1 MGAIQLKNVRKKFG
15 NDVVIDNLN
24 LEIKDGSFTV
34 LVGPSG
40 CGKSTTLR
48 MITGLDEPTSG
59 DILIDGH
66 KINDLTPGKR
76 DIAMVFQNYA
86 LYPTMTVRENIEF
99 GLENKKVPK
108 EERQRRVKDICE
120 IVGLTEYLDRKPSTL
135 SGGQRQ
141 RVALARAMVKQ
152 PKVFLMD
159 EPLSNLDAKLR
170 GQMRVEL
177 ISLHKKLGTTFV
189 YVTHDQ
195 VEAMSMADDIVL
207 MKDGYIVQQ
216 SNPRQLYQNPTCIYA
231 AQFIGTPQMNIISNV
246 LPDGMQLG
254 FRPEK
259 VYLQRVEE
267 DYVSIQAEVV
277 TKEMLGSETIYS
289 LSSVYG
295 TLMVKSE
302 HEVENDC
309 LLDLSIPF
317 SAMYLFNREGK
328 RADLGQPERHIHG
341 VCIHCI
347 FMAYGPG
354 YRISEHD
361 YHEAG
366 ISKVPISVQ
375 SVHIHVLAGTG
386 HGVEKCGIL
395 CTVNHGCPADS
406 TVQYL

>member
-1 MGAIQLKNVRKKFG
+1 MGAIQLKNVTKKFG
-15 NDVVIDNLN
+15 DQMVIDDLN
-24 LEIKDGSFTV
+24 LSIEDGSFTV

-59 DILIDGH
+59 DIYIDGK

-108 EERQRRVKDICE
+108 EERKKRVQEICE
-120 IVGLTEYLDRKPSTL
+120 VVGLTQYLDRKPATL

-177 ISLHKKLGTTFV
+177 IGLHKKLGTTFV

-216 SNPRQLYQNPTCIYA
+216 SSPRELYNNPNCVYA
-231 AQFIGTPQMNIISNV
+231 AQFIGTPQMNIVKDI
-246 LPDGMQLG
+246 LPEGMQVG

-259 VYLQRVEE
+259 VYLK
-267 DYVSIQAEVV
+267 EV
-277 TKEMLGSETIYS
+277 
-289 LSSVYG
+289 
-295 TLMVKSE
+295 
-302 HEVENDC
+302 
-309 LLDLSIPF
+309 
-317 SAMYLFNREGK
+317 
-328 RADLGQPERHIHG
+328 
-341 VCIHCI
+341 
-347 FMAYGPG
+347 
-354 YRISEHD
+354 
-361 YHEAG
+361 
-366 ISKVPISVQ
+366 
-375 SVHIHVLAGTG
+375 
-386 HGVEKCGIL
+386 
-395 CTVNHGCPADS
+395 
-406 TVQYL
+406 

>member
-1 MGAIQLKNVRKKFG
+1 MGAIQLKNVTKKFG
-15 NDVVIDNLN
+15 DQMVIDDLN
-24 LEIKDGSFTV
+24 LSIEDGSFTV

-59 DILIDGH
+59 DIYIDGK

-108 EERQRRVKDICE
+108 EERKKRVQEICE
-120 IVGLTEYLDRKPSTL
+120 VVGLTQYLDRKPATL

-177 ISLHKKLGTTFV
+177 IGLHKKLGTTFV

-207 MKDGYIVQQ
+207 MKDDYIIQQ
-216 SNPRQLYQNPTCIYA
+216 SSPRELYNNPNCVYA
-231 AQFIGTPQMNIISNV
+231 AQFIGTPQMNIVKDI
-246 LPDGMQLG
+246 LPEGMQVG

-259 VYLQRVEE
+259 VYLKEVEE
-267 DYVSIQAEVV
+267 EHVEISAKIA
-277 TKEMLGSETIYS
+277 TKEMLGSEIIYS
-289 LSSVYG
+289 LDSPAGKLMAKSDYEAEDES
-295 TLMVKSE
+295 TLK
-302 HEVENDC
+302 
-309 LLDLSIPF
+309 LSIPVKN
-317 SAMYLFNREGK
+317 MYLFDKDGK
-328 RADLGQPERHIHG
+328 RITLDDERRLMIH
-341 VCIHCI
+341 
-347 FMAYGPG
+347 
-354 YRISEHD
+354 
-361 YHEAG
+361 AG
-366 ISKVPISVQ
+366 FAK
-375 SVHIHVLAGTG
+375 LAGRE
-386 HGVEKCGIL
+386 V
-395 CTVNHGCPADS
+395 
-406 TVQYL
+406 

>member
-1 MGAIQLKNVRKKFG
+1 MGAIQLKNVTKKFG
-15 NDVVIDNLN
+15 DQMVIDDLN
-24 LEIKDGSFTV
+24 LSIEDGSFTV

-59 DILIDGH
+59 DIYIDGK

-108 EERQRRVKDICE
+108 EERKKRVQEICE
-120 IVGLTEYLDRKPSTL
+120 VVGLTQYLDSKPATL

-177 ISLHKKLGTTFV
+177 IGLHKKLGTTFV

-216 SNPRQLYQNPTCIYA
+216 SSPRELYNKIA
-231 AQFIGTPQMNIISNV
+231 
-246 LPDGMQLG
+246 
-254 FRPEK
+254 
-259 VYLQRVEE
+259 
-267 DYVSIQAEVV
+267 
-277 TKEMLGSETIYS
+277 TKEMLGSEIIYS
-289 LSSVYG
+289 LDSPAGKLMAKSDYEAEDES
-295 TLMVKSE
+295 TLK
-302 HEVENDC
+302 
-309 LLDLSIPF
+309 LSIPVKN
-317 SAMYLFNREGK
+317 MYLFDKDGK
-328 RADLGQPERHIHG
+328 RITLDDERRLMIH
-341 VCIHCI
+341 
-347 FMAYGPG
+347 
-354 YRISEHD
+354 
-361 YHEAG
+361 AG
-366 ISKVPISVQ
+366 FAK
-375 SVHIHVLAGTG
+375 LAGRE
-386 HGVEKCGIL
+386 V
-395 CTVNHGCPADS
+395 
-406 TVQYL
+406 

>member
-1 MGAIQLKNVRKKFG
+1 MGAIRLQNVKKKFG
-15 NDVVIDNLN
+15 NDVVIENLN
-24 LEIKDGSFTV
+24 LEIADGSFTV

-59 DILIDGH
+59 EIFIDGV

-108 EERQRRVKDICE
+108 EERRRRVAEICE

-177 ISLHKKLGTTFV
+177 IGLHKKLGTTFV

-216 SNPRQLYQNPTCIYA
+216 SSPRELYQNPNCVYA
-231 AQFIGTPQMNIISNV
+231 AQFIGTPQMNILKNV
-246 LPDGMQLG
+246 LPNGLQLG

-259 VYLQRVEE
+259 LFLTEPAEE
-267 DYVSIQAEVV
+267 HITLKAQVG
-277 TKEMLGSETIYS
+277 TKEMLGSETLYS
-289 LSSVYG
+289 LQTDWGMLMAKSDTEAEDDSLLTFFVPVSS
-295 TLMVKSE
+295 
-302 HEVENDC
+302 
-309 LLDLSIPF
+309 
-317 SAMYLFNREGK
+317 MYLFDSEGRRIPFTENACSLVHQTFD
-328 RADLGQPERHIHG
+328 RAGR
-341 VCIHCI
+341 
-347 FMAYGPG
+347 
-354 YRISEHD
+354 
-361 YHEAG
+361 
-366 ISKVPISVQ
+366 
-375 SVHIHVLAGTG
+375 
-386 HGVEKCGIL
+386 
-395 CTVNHGCPADS
+395 
-406 TVQYL
+406 

>member
-66 KINDLTPGKR
+66 KIDDLTPGKR

-207 MKDGYIVQQ
+207 MKDAKPHGAHV
-216 SNPRQLYQNPTCIYA
+216 
-231 AQFIGTPQMNIISNV
+231 
-246 LPDGMQLG
+246 
-254 FRPEK
+254 
-259 VYLQRVEE
+259 
-267 DYVSIQAEVV
+267 
-277 TKEMLGSETIYS
+277 
-289 LSSVYG
+289 
-295 TLMVKSE
+295 
-302 HEVENDC
+302 
-309 LLDLSIPF
+309 
-317 SAMYLFNREGK
+317 
-328 RADLGQPERHIHG
+328 RH
-341 VCIHCI
+341 
-347 FMAYGPG
+347 
-354 YRISEHD
+354 
-361 YHEAG
+361 
-366 ISKVPISVQ
+366 Q
-375 SVHIHVLAGTG
+375 
-386 HGVEKCGIL
+386 
-395 CTVNHGCPADS
+395 
-406 TVQYL
+406 